1 MVALSTSTSLYRESS
16 ISYEPHLPGSHT
28 SSTISSTSTASHLS
42 SPIGK
47 YTPAHSLTRFSQHQ
61 QVHTISTGSPRSN
74 ILVKTIA
81 QVTLAFPAAR
91 CALSDFQVANHCA
104 AVQATL
110 GCSLPSP
117 SIPVLAIADLIQH
130 LNTHIATAKALDEE
144 HHLWMANCWPS
155 WRYKSIKLAA
165 AASDSP
171 ATSSSSDD
179 LDEPFSSSQEQPA
192 RTASYYTD
200 IFIAGSWN
208 TYRAYRIL
216 LRGTMKLCHDRIA
229 ALENLVSAA
238 APPPATVFNK
248 LKASTPP
255 PDVLS
260 SYSIES
266 PAAMAALPNVTVT
279 SPEDVTESTSFC
291 KDMIDDILASV
302 PFCLGDIDSSGRI
315 ATRARPRAAGGYGL
329 LFPLGIVSRSPFA
342 SKAQKSGVKAALER
356 IGGQMSIRRAR
367 MQAEGVFGGRMEGHR
382 FFGSMFPVVCNSPRP
397 WVCGIFGGIWQ
408 GTWGFLC
415 APTPEFLSDRVTNV
429 GNGTPLGSNQTTSAR
444 NQLIISTSTREP
456 CAAISS
462 LAHAPQRSEGLRG
475 DFLGILQAT
484 RLIGASNA
492 LPQRSNDNGPRH
504 LSRGSL

>member
-1 MVALSTSTSLYRESS
+1 MSMQM
-16 ISYEPHLPGSHT
+16 HLPWMLPKAR
-28 SSTISSTSTASHLS
+28 TAY
-42 SPIGK
+42 G
-47 YTPAHSLTRFSQHQ
+47 
-61 QVHTISTGSPRSN
+61 
-74 ILVKTIA
+74 
-81 QVTLAFPAAR
+81 
-91 CALSDFQVANHCA
+91 
-104 AVQATL
+104 
-110 GCSLPSP
+110 
-117 SIPVLAIADLIQH
+117 
-130 LNTHIATAKALDEE
+130 KALQEVNGALKDKELVQDDGTLVAIILLCMFGAAAKLRASMDGRSFDK
-144 HHLWMANCWPS
+144 HIIIP
-155 WRYKSIKLAA
+155 IKLAA

-367 MQAEGVFGGRMEGHR
+367 MQAEGVFGG
-382 FFGSMFPVVCNSPRP
+382 
-397 WVCGIFGGIWQ
+397 
-408 GTWGFLC
+408 
-415 APTPEFLSDRVTNV
+415 
-429 GNGTPLGSNQTTSAR
+429 
-444 NQLIISTSTREP
+444 
-456 CAAISS
+456 
-462 LAHAPQRSEGLRG
+462 
-475 DFLGILQAT
+475 
-484 RLIGASNA
+484 
-492 LPQRSNDNGPRH
+492 
-504 LSRGSL
+504 